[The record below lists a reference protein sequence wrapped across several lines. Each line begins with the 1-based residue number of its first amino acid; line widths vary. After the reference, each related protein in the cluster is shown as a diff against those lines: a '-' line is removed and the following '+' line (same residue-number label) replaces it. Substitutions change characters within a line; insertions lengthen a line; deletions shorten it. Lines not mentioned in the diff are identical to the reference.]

1 MGFITGLIWGVLIA
15 AGTVALEH
23 YGPSIDALRI
33 SLSGNGAIAV
43 PAMFVPL
50 AIFWGWSWIANAYA
64 GRSVVPM
71 AAYTLALLLGVS
83 LIGPTDAFFFPQSG
97 SAQLGVNQLLAG
109 LFQGILF
116 VGFVAI
122 VAAPIYWVLR
132 SRVGTSRILIWALYL
147 VSLAI
152 AAFVRRP
159 GCGSGVRTRLATSG
173 RPHLRRDHRDRDH
186 VPGGVRYP
194 IRTSERPLG
203 PTLAAGGLAW
213 GGRRRRCGSRGR
225 RITTREG
232 GTRRTEL
239 TGWTERRTLRLGRR
253 RSPGHRARLRRHE
266 PPHVVRGVRQHRH
279 EPSPLQRGGQHAL
292 VLRAGAA
299 LAARIDLA
307 AVADVSTDP
316 ADVLVVDLLDLVDAE
331 RADLAPGSTE
341 TGRPA
346 VSTAA

>member
-152 AAFVRRP
+152 AGF
-159 GCGSGVRTRLATSG
+159 
-173 RPHLRRDHRDRDH
+173 
-186 VPGGVRYP
+186 VPGFGTIV
-194 IRTSERPLG
+194 
-203 PTLAAGGLAW
+203 AGGLVAGVASGHAW
-213 GGRRRRCGSRGR
+213 QRQGGRSFVAIIVIVIMFLAVFG
-225 RITTREG
+225 I
-232 GTRRTEL
+232 
-239 TGWTERRTLRLGRR
+239 
-253 RSPGHRARLRRHE
+253 PY
-266 PPHVVRGVRQHRH
+266 
-279 EPSPLQRGGQHAL
+279 
-292 VLRAGAA
+292 VLANG
-299 LAARIDLA
+299 L
-307 AVADVSTDP
+307 S
-316 ADVLVVDLLDLVDAE
+316 
-331 RADLAPGSTE
+331 AP
-341 TGRPA
+341 R
-346 VSTAA
+346 